1 MYIDSIDH
9 DGQDCQSLIVEV
21 DVVFR
26 TDVVQGCVADVGVPT
41 FQKAV

>member
-9 DGQDCQSLIVEV
+9 DGQDCQSLIEEIDVEV
-21 DVVFR
+21 R
-26 TDVVQGCVADVGVPT
+26 TRVVQGCVADDGVPT